1 MTQDYTK
8 DRVFA
13 ELGEILGQ
21 ECLQYFHSIL
31 TIKGQRIRACDIV
44 KLIKLQPQT
53 TWRNST
59 FLYLSLM

>member
-53 TWRNST
+53 T
-59 FLYLSLM
+59 